1 MIVGILQPSYLP
13 WLGYFDQIYHADTF
27 VLYDDVQFDK
37 GGWRNRNRI
46 KTSQGVQWLTVPV
59 LKKRNRFVLI
69 KDIRINGNV
78 SWQKKH
84 IKALSQNYCKT
95 AFYRHYSYQLYEIL
109 NRDWRFLIDLNLEII
124 SWFCQTLMIDTRLIR
139 SSELGIAGRGNQRL
153 VDIINALGS
162 NVFFEGSSGKN
173 YIDEQAFTE
182 AGISIQYQDYIHP
195 VYRQQYGK
203 FIPYLSAIDLIFNHG
218 PNSLNIIVNGEK

>member
-1 MIVGILQPSYLP
+1 
-13 WLGYFDQIYHADTF
+13 
-27 VLYDDVQFDK
+27 
-37 GGWRNRNRI
+37 
-46 KTSQGVQWLTVPV
+46 
-59 LKKRNRFVLI
+59 
-69 KDIRINGNV
+69 
-78 SWQKKH
+78 
-84 IKALSQNYCKT
+84 
-95 AFYRHYSYQLYEIL
+95 
-109 NRDWRFLIDLNLEII
+109 
-124 SWFCQTLMIDTRLIR
+124 MIDTRLIR